1 MPKVNVYLPDR
12 LAADVKAAGLPVS
25 AICQRA
31 LERVLREV
39 DLKAMTERPS
49 VLGIY
54 GRFLQRARQSL
65 DLAYEEAVIRRHAT
79 IQSEDLLVGILQ
91 QGSNFAVYILES
103 LGVSPDDVIVR
114 TYDLS
119 PAGEAPPPF
128 NAPLDRAIGDD
139 TRRALAL
146 AAQHAAARGAYV
158 GNEQLLYGLAAAE
171 GTLAS
176 RILAEFAVDAE
187 AVARAM
193 REQLRAWVDADRADD
208 VP

>member
-103 LGVSPDDVIVR
+103 LGVSPDDV
-114 TYDLS
+114 
-119 PAGEAPPPF
+119 
-128 NAPLDRAIGDD
+128 
-139 TRRALAL
+139 
-146 AAQHAAARGAYV
+146 
-158 GNEQLLYGLAAAE
+158 
-171 GTLAS
+171 
-176 RILAEFAVDAE
+176 
-187 AVARAM
+187 
-193 REQLRAWVDADRADD
+193 
-208 VP
+208 